1 MPNGWEWG
9 ILVVIALLLFAG
21 SRLSG
26 VGSNVGRSIRE
37 FKDEIAASPNPG
49 TIEPPPAGEPSKS
62 TIVAESSGLNVMA
75 ESDEF
80 NVVAESSGLNVMAES
95 TEPNTVAEL
104 STAGAPEASAE
115 ATSDSD
121 PV

>member
-26 VGSNVGRSIRE
+26 VGSNLGSSIRE
-37 FKDEIAASPNPG
+37 FKDEIAVPPDLETA
-49 TIEPPPAGEPSKS
+49 ELPPADGHAKPS
-62 TIVAESSGLNVMA
+62 IVAESSA
-75 ESDEF
+75 P
-80 NVVAESSGLNVMAES
+80 NVVAELFA
-95 TEPNTVAEL
+95 
-104 STAGAPEASAE
+104 AGAPEASAE
-115 ATSDSD
+115 APSDSD

>member
-75 ESDEF
+75 ES
-80 NVVAESSGLNVMAES
+80 

>member
-37 FKDEIAASPNPG
+37 FKDEIAASPNPE
-49 TIEPPPAGEPSKS
+49 TTDPPPADEPRKP

-75 ESDEF
+75 ESTGQD
-80 NVVAESSGLNVMAES
+80 VVAESNEPIVVAES
-95 TEPNTVAEL
+95 NEPIVVAEL